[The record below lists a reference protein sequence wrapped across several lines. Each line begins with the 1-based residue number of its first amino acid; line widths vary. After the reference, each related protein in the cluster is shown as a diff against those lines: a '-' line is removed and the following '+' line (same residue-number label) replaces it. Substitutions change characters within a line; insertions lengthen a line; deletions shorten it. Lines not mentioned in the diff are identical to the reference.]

1 MPGPKPVSVRMFG
14 RLHTLRVEQGLPPRA
29 EVDVPPDGMTAR
41 ELARSLDLPLDTVE
55 AVICNHRVQALD
67 YRVSPGD
74 RIAFL
79 PRGTPGPYRF
89 MLGIY
94 AAGKK
99 SE

>member
-1 MPGPKPVSVRMFG
+1 MSEQATVSVRMFG
-14 RLHTLRVEQGLPPRA
+14 SLHTLRVQQGLAPRA
-29 EVDVPPDGMTAR
+29 EIVVPAEGLTAR
-41 ELARSLDLPLDTVE
+41 ELAGQLDLPLDKVE

-67 YRVSPGD
+67 HRVLPGD

-99 SE
+99 DG